1 VPSVILEHVCRQI
14 QVWDFPGFR
23 RAMDGWV
30 CPGSRRG
37 VRKRTAVPPTGVA
50 NLTIRLCPRN
60 KTPGASRPPIQKTSL
75 TTDPGTDLEIGLC
88 LNHKPRTLVSPT
100 HNSPG
105 APYPRISCLGWWG
118 PRNFMRFSLEK
129 TAHAN
134 AGWGCVQEIRVSRS
148 FFTRYGAPTRSFV
161 GGTALLAGSHTAGT
175 RNLPVETRRRSVML
189 AQGYF
194 AHVHIGGSKF
204 QGDSRHRHDTG

>member
-1 VPSVILEHVCRQI
+1 
-14 QVWDFPGFR
+14 
-23 RAMDGWV
+23 MDGWA

-148 FFTRYGAPTRSFV
+148 FFARCGTDGPRPWFFDEEKAFEGLRIRPTYAGANVGHPSSF
-161 GGTALLAGSHTAGT
+161 
-175 RNLPVETRRRSVML
+175 
-189 AQGYF
+189 
-194 AHVHIGGSKF
+194 
-204 QGDSRHRHDTG
+204 